1 MKAPP
6 LLFVGDVHLGRSPH
20 QLKAAGLDPTRL
32 NPAEA
37 WRRLVDEAV
46 QRKVQAVVLAGDLV
60 DQDEDRFEA
69 WGHLRAGVAKL
80 IEAGV
85 RVLGVAG
92 NHDHFAL
99 PRLAERIPAFKLI
112 GADGVWER
120 VELDGVDLIGWSFP
134 QRHHRADP
142 LQSLGLRAAV
152 DGRRQSTTALGVL
165 HAHLDAQASEYAPV
179 RREDLARQGLNG
191 WFLGHIHQPHDLTA
205 PNPVGYLGTLVGLD
219 RGETGRRGPWLVEP
233 ATAAIQARQLALG
246 PVHWITLY
254 VDLSELERGD
264 DAHDRIHAALESCIA
279 SASQGDS
286 WVRDGSFAAVGCSVR
301 LSGRTDARAEVRSF
315 LAERKPDELVF
326 PMDGTDWAVV
336 HLRDETRPRLDL
348 TRLAAAPT
356 PPGQLARL
364 LIDLEAAGE
373 PSLPAEVLRAL
384 AMFDP
389 KLWTTDLRRD
399 PLPDSV
405 GVARRAAL
413 ALLDQLLDQQT
424 TAEVA

>member
-1 MKAPP
+1 
-6 LLFVGDVHLGRSPH
+6 
-20 QLKAAGLDPTRL
+20 L

-46 QRKVQAVVLAGDLV
+46 QHRVQAVVLAGDVV

-69 WGHLRAGVAKL
+69 WGHLREGVAKL
-80 IEAGV
+80 IAAGV

-99 PRLAERIPAFKLI
+99 PRLAERIPDFHLV
-112 GADGVWER
+112 GANGVWER

-142 LQSLGLRAAV
+142 LQSTGLRAAV
-152 DGRRQSTTALGVL
+152 DGRRQGVTALGVL

-179 RREDLARQGLNG
+179 RREDLSRQGLNG

-219 RGETGRRGPWLVEP
+219 RSETGRRGPWLVEP
-233 ATAAIQARQLALG
+233 ATPTIQARQLALG
-246 PVHWITLY
+246 PVHWVALD
-254 VDLSELERGD
+254 VDLSALEPGD
-264 DAHDRIHAALESCIA
+264 DAHDKIHAALESCIA
-279 SASQGDS
+279 TAVQEDR
-286 WVRDGSFAAVGCSVR
+286 WLRDGSFAAVGCSVR
-301 LSGRTDARAEVRSF
+301 LAGRTDARAAVRSF
-315 LAERKPDELVF
+315 IAERKPDELVF
-326 PMDGTDWAVV
+326 RMDGTDWAVV
-336 HLRDETRPRLDL
+336 HLADDTRPRLDL
-348 TRLAAAPT
+348 ARLAAAPT

-364 LIDLEAAGE
+364 LIDLESEGGA
-373 PSLPAEVLRAL
+373 SLPTDLSWAL
-384 AMFDP
+384 THVDP
-389 KLWTTDLRRD
+389 RLWTPDLRRD
-399 PLPDSV
+399 PLPDAVSV
-405 GVARRAAL
+405 VRRAAL